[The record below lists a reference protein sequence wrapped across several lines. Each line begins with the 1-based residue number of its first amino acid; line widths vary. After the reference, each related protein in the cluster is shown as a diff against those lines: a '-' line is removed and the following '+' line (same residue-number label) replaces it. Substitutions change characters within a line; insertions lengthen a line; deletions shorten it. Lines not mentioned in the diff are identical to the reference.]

1 MTKLNRQT
9 KETKISCEL
18 DMGSTKPSVIDTGVG
33 FLDHML
39 ETLSKHSGTHIKLS
53 CDGDLHIDS
62 HHTVEDCGIVLGQAF
77 AKELY
82 PVSNI
87 KRFACATVVMDE
99 ASATT
104 SIDISN
110 RPFLVYDIG
119 DTQGTVG
126 QLDIELVE
134 EFFTSFVANS
144 RMTAHII
151 KNRGKNKHHI
161 VEAMFKSLALCI
173 KDATAKTKN
182 GSIPST
188 KGIV

>member
-1 MTKLNRQT
+1 MTKLNRET
-9 KETKISCEL
+9 KETKISCEV
-18 DMGSTKPSVIDTGVG
+18 GINNNKQSQINTGIG

-39 ETLSKHSGTHIKLS
+39 DTFAKHSGIYVLLDCK
-53 CDGDLHIDS
+53 GDLYIDS
-62 HHTVEDCGIVLGQAF
+62 HHTVEDCGIVLGLCM

-87 KRFACATVVMDE
+87 KRFATATVVMDE

-119 DTQGTVG
+119 DMQGNIG
-126 QLDIELVE
+126 QMDIELIE
-134 EFFTSFVANS
+134 EFFISFVSNS
-144 RMTAHII
+144 RITAHII

-161 VEAMFKSLALCI
+161 AEAMFKSLALCI
-173 KDATAKTKN
+173 KDATTKTTGAK
-182 GSIPST
+182 IPST
-188 KGIV
+188 KGIL

>member
-18 DMGSTKPSVIDTGVG
+18 DMGSTKSSVIDTGVG

-39 ETLSKHSGTHIKLS
+39 ETLSKHSGTYIQLT

-62 HHTVEDCGIVLGQAF
+62 HHTVEDCGIVLGQLF

-119 DTQGTVG
+119 DTQGTIG

-144 RMTAHII
+144 RMTVHII

-173 KDATAKTKN
+173 KDATAKTKDD
-182 GSIPST
+182 SVPST